1 MTLLLYL
8 FLVIIFIIVATSK
21 FKLHPF
27 LALIFSAI
35 IMGLLAGLDTAII
48 IKSLT
53 DGFGNTLKSIG
64 IVIACGSIIGA
75 FLEKTGGAKSI
86 ANFLLRLIGKGNS
99 HLAVN
104 ITGFLVSIPVF
115 CDSGYVI
122 LSSLN
127 NAINKKTGISLAV
140 LGTSLAAG
148 LYASH
153 VFIPPTPGP
162 LAAAAIIGAD
172 IGLVLIFGLLVAL
185 PVSLVGWAWA
195 VFYCSKF
202 SVNIISDKT
211 SETINTIKDPN
222 IAKAILPIIIPIIL
236 ISLKSLIQH
245 PSIKFQNLEI
255 ENILIFSGHPIIALL
270 IGVLVAMVSTYN
282 YGVDKQFEWVS
293 KGLQSAGTIILITGA
308 GGAFGNILRTTSL
321 GDSISQQLVNWEIG
335 IFLPFIIAAFLK
347 TAQGSST
354 VSIIT
359 TAAMV
364 TPLLDSLGL
373 SSELGRVMVVL
384 SIGAG
389 AMTVSH
395 LNDSYFWVV
404 SQFSNMNTKTALR
417 CHTITTLVQGA
428 TGILLIKIIS
438 LIVL

>member
-1 MTLLLYL
+1 MTHILYL
-8 FLVIIFIIVATSK
+8 FLILLFIVVTTSR

-27 LALIFSAI
+27 LALIISAI
-35 IMGLLAGLDTAII
+35 MMGFLSGLETNII

-86 ANFLLRLIGKGNS
+86 ADFLLKLIGKDKS
-99 HLAVN
+99 HLAIN
-104 ITGFLVSIPVF
+104 MTGFFVSIPVF

-153 VFIPPTPGP
+153 VFVPPTPGP
-162 LAAAAIIGAD
+162 LAAASIIGAD
-172 IGLVLIFGLLVAL
+172 IGLVLIFGLFIAI

-202 SVNIISDKT
+202 SINLTPNKNSNIIEAK
-211 SETINTIKDPN
+211 KDPH
-222 IAKAILPIIIPIIL
+222 ITRAILPIIIPLLL
-236 ISLKSLIQH
+236 ISVKSLIEH
-245 PSIKFQNLEI
+245 PSIKFQNIEI
-255 ENILIFSGHPIIALL
+255 ENVFIFFGNPIIALL
-270 IGVLVAMVSTYN
+270 IGVVVAMFTTYE
-282 YGVDKQFEWVS
+282 YGLDNQFEWVS

-308 GGAFGNILRTTSL
+308 GGAFGNILRSTSL

-364 TPLLDSLGL
+364 TPLIDSLGL
-373 SSELGRVMVVL
+373 SSELGKVMVVL
-384 SIGAG
+384 SIGSG

-417 CHTITTLVQGA
+417 CHTFTTLVQGI
-428 TGILLIKIIS
+428 TGIILIKTIS
-438 LIVL
+438 LIML

>member
-1 MTLLLYL
+1 MTILIYL
-8 FLVIIFIIVATSK
+8 IITILFIIISTGK
-21 FKLHPF
+21 YKLHPF
-27 LALIFSAI
+27 LALLVAAI
-35 IMGLLAGLDTAII
+35 IMGILGGLDTSII
-48 IKSLT
+48 IKSISE
-53 DGFGNTLKSIG
+53 GFGNTLKSIG

-86 ANFLLRLIGKGNS
+86 ADFLLNLTGKDKS

-104 ITGFLVSIPVF
+104 MTGFFVSIPVF

-162 LAAAAIIGAD
+162 LAASAIIGAD
-172 IGLVLIFGLLVAL
+172 VGLVLIFGFMIAV
-185 PVSLVGWAWA
+185 PVSLVGWAWST
-195 VFYCSKF
+195 FYCSKF
-202 SVNIISDKT
+202 LIDAQSREKQEFESDRK
-211 SETINTIKDPN
+211 SPN
-222 IAKAILPIIIPIIL
+222 VMIAILPIVIPIIF
-236 ISLKSLIQH
+236 ISLKSFIEH
-245 PSIKFQNLEI
+245 PSIFI
-255 ENILIFSGHPIIALL
+255 ENDHLEKVIIFLGNPIIALL
-270 IGVLVAMVSTYN
+270 MGVFIAMATTKEFTLHDHSI
-282 YGVDKQFEWVS
+282 WVS
-293 KGLQSAGTIILITGA
+293 SGLKSAGTIILITGA
-308 GGAFGNILRTTSL
+308 GGAFGNILRSTSL
-321 GDSISQQLVNWEIG
+321 GDSISQQLISWEIG
-335 IFLPFIIAAFLK
+335 IFLPFLIAAFLK

-359 TAAMV
+359 TAAMIA
-364 TPLLDSLGL
+364 PMLDSLGL
-373 SSELGRVMVVL
+373 SSEMGKVLVVL

-404 SQFSNMNTKTALR
+404 SQFSTMNTSTALR
-417 CHTITTLVQGA
+417 CHTVTTLLQGI
-428 TGILLIKIIS
+428 TGILLIQIFS
-438 LIVL
+438 LFIL